1 MFLHTVTW
9 CSQIHVEAG
18 IWRGA
23 VLVLRNLFTSDETR
37 NCLCYIGTV
46 VQEFTFLF
54 FQRSSEPVCTYC
66 SREIRDCPKIII
78 EHLNIYCHEYCFR
91 VKKKLY
97 CWWPSLCCCEIEWWE
112 VVQVL
117 KLCLTDIGYAK
128 CSHPHWSK
136 KWCRHRCLLCP
147 QKIFIS
153 HKCI

>member
-1 MFLHTVTW
+1 MISGKHSDIDLKLCTALLFLFLHPWVITFLHTVTW

-23 VLVLRNLFTSDETR
+23 ALVLRNLFTSDETR

-91 VKKKLY
+91 VKK
-97 CWWPSLCCCEIEWWE
+97 INF
-112 VVQVL
+112 
-117 KLCLTDIGYAK
+117 TADG
-128 CSHPHWSK
+128 
-136 KWCRHRCLLCP
+136 LLCAAV
-147 QKIFIS
+147 K
-153 HKCI
+153 